1 MPTQT
6 FWNLPDE
13 KRQAFLDLAIEEF
26 ADNEYA
32 QASISRIVARAGIAK
47 GSLYQ
52 YFADKQDL
60 FLYLLDLSNQTR
72 LNFIRQETP
81 PLSDLGFFAT
91 LRRQMSASTR
101 AALAYPRLT
110 RLAYRAYSSTLPFQD
125 EVNRRSKALASEY
138 LRDFVQQGIAQGAI
152 APDIDPDMA
161 TFVIEA
167 VVTQL
172 GPFFMAQLDIDVDHL
187 AERGAERF
195 ATAEIEQ
202 RFDQLVRILERG
214 LGSRGVEE

>member
-6 FWNLPDE
+6 FWNLPEE
-13 KRQAFLDLAIEEF
+13 KRQALLDIAIEEF

-32 QASISRIVARAGIAK
+32 HASISRIVARAGIAK
-47 GSLYQ
+47 GSIYQ
-52 YFADKQDL
+52 YFEDKQDL

-72 LNFIRQETP
+72 LDFIRQESL
-81 PLSDLGFFAT
+81 PLNEQGFFAA

-110 RLAYRAYSSTLPFQD
+110 RLAYRAHTGALPFQE
-125 EVNRRSKALASEY
+125 EVNRRSQALASEY
-138 LRDFVQQGIAQGAI
+138 LRDFVQQGIDQGAI
-152 APDIDPDMA
+152 APDVDLDMA

-167 VVTQL
+167 VITQL
-172 GPFFMAQLDIDVDHL
+172 GPFCMARFDIDIKQL
-187 AERGAERF
+187 ADEGAERF

-202 RFDQLVRILERG
+202 CFDQLVRILERG
-214 LGSRGVEE
+214 MGDERVSG